1 MACHQLKLLFWL
13 SLSLLLAGYHCQS
26 GPTTPATTTPYLG
39 PQPPPSKRP
48 KYKHCIDSHFCTR
61 MRDFFLKRQDPVSPG
76 FTYSVDPEQLQIYP
90 ETGEIY
96 GTLVNSNTFKNG
108 KTHYL
113 RFKLQAYE
121 GGILRMIVDDVNI
134 VKHRRLRTSQ
144 HFGFETG
151 LMATTGFTVIEEDEE
166 KIVIEIVDRWREK
179 VGGKW
184 PLGEFLEDDSYYKSE
199 GQDAQKIVY
208 VV

>member
-1 MACHQLKLLFWL
+1 M
-13 SLSLLLAGYHCQS
+13 
-26 GPTTPATTTPYLG
+26 
-39 PQPPPSKRP
+39 
-48 KYKHCIDSHFCTR
+48 
-61 MRDFFLKRQDPVSPG
+61 
-76 FTYSVDPEQLQIYP
+76 DPEQLQVYP
-90 ETGEIY
+90 ETGEVY

-108 KTHYL
+108 KAHYL

-121 GGILRMIVDDVNI
+121 GGTLRMIVDDVNI

-151 LMATTGFTVIEEDEE
+151 LMTTTGFTVIEEDEE
-166 KIVIEIVDRWREK
+166 KLVIEIVDRWREK
-179 VGGKW
+179 VKRKW
-184 PLGEFLEDDSYYKSE
+184 PLGEFLEDNSYYKSD